1 MRTTLTLDDDLSL
14 ALKKLSRSTGQSFK
28 EVVNSTLRRGLAVGK
43 KPNPELPRFEV
54 KPFEGGF
61 LEGVDP
67 YRLNQLNDELQ
78 VEEFLAKLRRDPS

>member
-14 ALKKLSRSTGQSFK
+14 ALKKLSRTTGRSFK
-28 EVVNSTLRRGLAVGK
+28 EVVNSTIRQGLSVGQ
-43 KPNPELPRFEV
+43 KPHPEPPSFEV

-61 LEGVDP
+61 REGVDP

-78 VEEFLAKLRRDPS
+78 VEEFLAKQRRDSS